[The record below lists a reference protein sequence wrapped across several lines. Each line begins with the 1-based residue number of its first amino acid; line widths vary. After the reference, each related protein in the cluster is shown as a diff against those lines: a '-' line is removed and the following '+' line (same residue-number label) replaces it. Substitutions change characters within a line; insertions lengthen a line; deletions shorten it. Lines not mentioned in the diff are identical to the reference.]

1 VTHEATETPK
11 PSAPADT
18 AAGSYRSILKSTS
31 IIGGS
36 SVLNIL
42 IGMVKT
48 KFVAVLLGPSGVG
61 YMSMLVQ
68 IASLVTTV
76 SGMGLSSS
84 GVRQVAEAVGTGDQV
99 RIARTVKTLRRTVWL
114 TGAAGMLIMMLACVP
129 ISLLT
134 FDSNDHAL
142 PIAFLSITILLAA
155 VTSGQACIL
164 QGTRRIADLAKIS
177 VLGAVNGTVISIPCF
192 YLWSEQGIVVSL
204 VLCAVA
210 SLITSW
216 WFARRVPIAD
226 IELPWR
232 ESADEARH
240 MLTLGLG
247 IMGGGL
253 VTVLSMYLI
262 RVILLRQF
270 SLEDVGIYQA
280 AFMLSGVLVGFVLSA
295 MGTDYYPRLTAVAH
309 DNEQVRQMV
318 NQQTEISIL
327 LALPLLVGMMIFA
340 PSIVRLFYA
349 ESFATAVPVLRW
361 CLLGVFGRVL
371 SWPLGFVMLAKGRG
385 RLFFL
390 TELLAVSVHVGAVY
404 AFGPLWGLT
413 GAGMAFM
420 LMYIYYVVQMLLVV
434 RMLAG
439 WPWANASQMMVG
451 LATFMMFVLFIVGG
465 WPIDN
470 LFLMPIEVG
479 VLMLVTFLCI
489 KRLSFKTGIGW
500 RDMMRKFGVGR

>member
-1 VTHEATETPK
+1 MTHEATETPK

-61 YMSMLVQ
+61 YMGMLVQ

-84 GVRQVAEAVGTGDQV
+84 GVRQVAEAVGTGDQE

-114 TGAAGMLIMMLACVP
+114 TGAAGMLIMLLASVP
-129 ISLLT
+129 ISLVS
-134 FDSNDHAL
+134 FDSREHAL

-192 YLWSEQGIVVSL
+192 YVWGEQGIVVSL

-216 WFARRVPIAD
+216 WFARRVPIKN
-226 IELPWR
+226 IELPWQA
-232 ESADEARH
+232 SVGEARQ
-240 MLTLGLG
+240 MFSLGVG
-247 IMGGGL
+247 IMGAGL
-253 VTVLSMYLI
+253 VSALSMYVI
-262 RVILLRQF
+262 RVVLLRQF
-270 SLEDVGIYQA
+270 DLNDVGIYQA
-280 AFMLSGVLVGFVLSA
+280 AFVLSGILVGFVLSA

-309 DNEQVRQMV
+309 DNDQVRRMV
-318 NQQTEISIL
+318 NEQSEISIL
-327 LALPLLVGMMIFA
+327 LALPLLAGMMVFA
-340 PSIVRLFYA
+340 PLIIQLFYA
-349 ESFATAVPVLRW
+349 ETFAAAVPVLRW
-361 CLLGVFGRVL
+361 CLLGALGRVL
-371 SWPLGFVMLAKGRG
+371 SWPLGYVILAKGRG
-385 RLFFL
+385 KFYFI
-390 TELLAVSVHVGAVY
+390 TELLTASFHVATVY
-404 AFGPLWGLT
+404 GFALLFGLP
-413 GAGMAFM
+413 GAGVAFM
-420 LMYIYYVVQMLLVV
+420 AMYVFYMLLMLLVAH
-434 RMLAG
+434 RLIG
-439 WPWANASQMMVG
+439 ASWHYG
-451 LATFMMFVLFIVGG
+451 IVKLVMTSIGV
-465 WPIDN
+465 
-470 LFLMPIEVG
+470 MG
-479 VLMLVTFLCI
+479 VLMYWSTLDLNFLVGWGLNITVLLVVSGYCLWELSSRSGVRI
-489 KRLSFKTGIGW
+489 KAFFEK
-500 RDMMRKFGVGR
+500 